1 MKRLLMTTAMIAVG
15 ATGAFAQTQTEAP
28 AADAKPAEM
37 QASTNSSFRTEAG
50 PMEVQASDFIGMRVY
65 TAENATD
72 ADSYAGIQDNWE
84 DIGEI
89 NDVILSRDGAVE
101 AVLVDIGGFLGIGER
116 QVAVNMDAIKFV
128 SDDATEG
135 DDSDYFL
142 VMNGTKESFENAP
155 EYQMSGM
162 AADPAMTAPADQ
174 TAAMTTEEPVEAEAE
189 QLAENAEQSV
199 ENAAES
205 TEQMAENAAESTE
218 QMAENAAESTEQMA
232 ENAAENVDQAADNA
246 AAEIDQTAEAA
257 ETEIEQTA
265 DAAEAQTDE
274 AVANADASA
283 PTMTEP
289 REGFEVVKVDA
300 ITSEELT
307 GARVYDAK
315 QNWIGEISELLMAD
329 GATVDKAVIDVG
341 GFLCIGEKPVAVN
354 ADELDVERAVDG
366 GDIRIHVN
374 KTKEELEAMATYE
387 KQ

>member
-37 QASTNSSFRTEAG
+37 QASTNSSFRTESG
-50 PMEVQASDFIGMRVY
+50 PMEVQASEFIGMRVY

-116 QVAVNMDAIKFV
+116 QVAVNMNAIKFV
-128 SDDATEG
+128 ADDATEG

-189 QLAENAEQSV
+189 QMAENAEQSV

-205 TEQMAENAAESTE
+205 TEQMAENAAE
-218 QMAENAAESTEQMA
+218 
-232 ENAAENVDQAADNA
+232 NVEQAADNA

-274 AVANADASA
+274 AVANADAAA

-341 GFLCIGEKPVAVN
+341 GFLGIGEKPVAVN

>member
-28 AADAKPAEM
+28 AADAKPAEV
-37 QASTNSSFRTEAG
+37 QASTNSSFRAEAG

-89 NDVILSRDGAVE
+89 HDVILSRDGAVE

-142 VMNGTKESFENAP
+142 VMNGTKASFEEAP
-155 EYQMSGM
+155 EYRTSGM
-162 AADPAMTAPADQ
+162 AGDAAMTAPADQ
-174 TAAMTTEEPVEAEAE
+174 TAAMTTEEPVEADAE
-189 QLAENAEQSV
+189 QMAENAEQSV

-205 TEQMAENAAESTE
+205 TEQMAENAAE
-218 QMAENAAESTEQMA
+218 
-232 ENAAENVDQAADNA
+232 NVDQAADSA
-246 AAEIDQTAEAA
+246 AAQIDQTAEAA
-257 ETEIEQTA
+257 ETEIEQAA
-265 DAAEAQTDE
+265 DAAEAETDE
-274 AVANADASA
+274 AVASADAA
-283 PTMTEP
+283 ATTMTAP

-341 GFLCIGEKPVAVN
+341 GFLGIGEKPVAVN

>member
-1 MKRLLMTTAMIAVG
+1 MTTAMIAVG

-28 AADAKPAEM
+28 AADAKPAEV
-37 QASTNSSFRTEAG
+37 QASTNSSFRAEAG

-89 NDVILSRDGAVE
+89 HDVILSRDGAVE

-142 VMNGTKESFENAP
+142 VMNGTKASFEEAP
-155 EYQMSGM
+155 EYRTSGM
-162 AADPAMTAPADQ
+162 AGDAAMTAPADQ
-174 TAAMTTEEPVEAEAE
+174 TAAVTTEEPVETEAE
-189 QLAENAEQSV
+189 QMAESAEQSV
-199 ENAAES
+199 
-205 TEQMAENAAESTE
+205 ENAAESTE

-232 ENAAENVDQAADNA
+232 ENAAENVDQAADSA
-246 AAEIDQTAEAA
+246 AAEIDQTADAA
-257 ETEIEQTA
+257 ETEIEQAA
-265 DAAEAQTDE
+265 DAAEAETDE
-274 AVANADASA
+274 AVANADAA
-283 PTMTEP
+283 ATTMTEP

-341 GFLCIGEKPVAVN
+341 GFLGIGEKPVAVN